1 PDAAPD
7 RPPFPQAGYFHRAP
21 TEIRSRHSCPLC
33 SRPRQGP
40 FGMPRAGW
48 RLAPPSQDGEIQSR
62 APSARPRGRT
72 TEQRDER
79 AAFHSIASSARASSV
94 SGPCSGASVRSG
106 VEDEACAGIGAQEF
120 VRYFGLSRLVER
132 LTSAVQWNDVV
143 DVHILDRRYRVA
155 HIVFLRGCK
164 VGAPDDCVNFV
175 DARSRLGLFD
185 RIDHPA
191 MAAGGQYD

>member
-1 PDAAPD
+1 MLARNERGAEESD
-7 RPPFPQAGYFHRAP
+7 HRHPWLLRARR
-21 TEIRSRHSCPLC
+21 E
-33 SRPRQGP
+33 RPRR
-40 FGMPRAGW
+40 RA
-48 RLAPPSQDGEIQSR
+48 AK
-62 APSARPRGRT
+62 
-72 TEQRDER
+72 QRDELAPLYR
-79 AAFHSIASSARASSV
+79 CNHSITSSARVSSV

-106 VEDEACAGIGAQEF
+106 AEDEARAGIGAQEF

-143 DVHILDRRYRVA
+143 DVHILDRSYRVA
-155 HIVFLRGCK
+155 HIIFLIGCK
-164 VGAPDDCVNFV
+164 VEAPDDCVNFV